1 MNHVLN
7 MFKSSGDGLDSF
19 ARELEVRP
27 EKLMKEASADQ
38 YLLNMMV
45 IRIVFIILLLMMLMV
60 ILCIMMKKKRKSF
73 LETDL
78 KACQQQSMFCNLNF
92 RK

>member
-1 MNHVLN
+1 MNHVLD
-7 MFKSSGDGLDSF
+7 MFESSGDRLDSF
-19 ARELEVRP
+19 ARELEVSP

-45 IRIVFIILLLMMLMV
+45 IRIVFMILLLMMLMV
-60 ILCIMMKKKRKSF
+60 IVLMNKK
-73 LETDL
+73 
-78 KACQQQSMFCNLNF
+78 AGQQQSIFGHINF

>member
-1 MNHVLN
+1 MNHVLD

-19 ARELEVRP
+19 ARELEVSP

-45 IRIVFIILLLMMLMV
+45 IRIVFMILLLMMLMV
-60 ILCIMMKKKRKSF
+60 IFCVMMNKK
-73 LETDL
+73 
-78 KACQQQSMFCNLNF
+78 AGQQQSIFGHINF